1 MTGRL
6 FLILGAAFLAA
17 CSDYIVPEGEIT
29 DRNMT
34 IPGNIYEIEVGDG
47 IKLVLDDGIPAGQA
61 VIRTHENVQQYIK
74 AEFDRDDVI
83 FTVDAR
89 RYKNLDVTVIAS
101 LSQYRDFT
109 ASGGSEIYSA
119 DAMLLDDASFDLSGG
134 SNFSGY
140 DLSVARAD
148 VDVSGGSVLSITVT
162 DALTGEISG
171 GSKIYYKGRPSIL
184 NVENSGGSQ
193 IVACD

>member
-1 MTGRL
+1 M
-6 FLILGAAFLAA
+6 FGAAFLAA

-47 IKLVLDDGIPAGQA
+47 IKLVLDNEIPAGQA

-134 SNFSGY
+134 SV
-140 DLSVARAD
+140 SVGVPTSIVRAD
-148 VDVSGGSVLSITVT
+148 R
-162 DALTGEISG
+162 ISAVMTF
-171 GSKIYYKGRPSIL
+171 RWRVPMWMFR
-184 NVENSGGSQ
+184 
-193 IVACD
+193 VAACFRSR

>member
-1 MTGRL
+1 M
-6 FLILGAAFLAA
+6 FGAAFLAA

-47 IKLVLDDGIPAGQA
+47 IKLVLDNEIPAGQA

-184 NVENSGGSQ
+184 NIENSGGSQ
-193 IVACD
+193 TVACD